1 VYPGD
6 HKVTTW
12 PTPAT
17 AGSIWKLY
25 SDELASQFGRGLKIS
40 KTLGNGIVA
49 APTFGKGVTVG
60 KDAAGNTLGAN
71 GVPRRAA
78 KRSARYP
85 SGATAGGPVCSSHT
99 HRRRQRRQTPYLGEV
114 MYNELRSAR
123 PKGLS
128 VAEILN
134 GAADLLATKGHMRD
148 EYKNRQSRMCMVQAM
163 YETATGDMRPVD
175 SFAPRSRMR

>member
-1 VYPGD
+1 MIGLDLKRCIINICQGEVKEDEVDFIIFDLCHVKTDKEIRDVYSHFHTRGWDKYQHANAVLTILAKDNKIVYPGD

-85 SGATAGGPVCSSHT
+85 SGATAGGPVAVP
-99 HRRRQRRQTPYLGEV
+99 TPIV
-114 MYNELRSAR
+114 
-123 PKGLS
+123 
-128 VAEILN
+128 
-134 GAADLLATKGHMRD
+134 
-148 EYKNRQSRMCMVQAM
+148 
-163 YETATGDMRPVD
+163 VD
-175 SFAPRSRMR
+175 NDGKPRV